1 MAILLEYDFHLE
13 LLKFYLKRQIAT
25 LLEMML
31 AQLKPIVQPEEN
43 RSQGI
48 DVITKDFNSSTFQIA
63 RLVLHETHAN
73 SFLLFVALGFRFS
86 CFIRH

>member
-31 AQLKPIVQPEEN
+31 AQLKPIVQRGGE
-43 RSQGI
+43 S
-48 DVITKDFNSSTFQIA
+48 
-63 RLVLHETHAN
+63 
-73 SFLLFVALGFRFS
+73 VAGDRCHYQRF
-86 CFIRH
+86 